1 MFLVEIWCLDHDLDI
16 VLNFDVSMPGIS
28 TISLDLNASPDNKVV
43 KFIRF
48 FDFESSFF
56 LDFILKQGD
65 ENLFSSFWILG
76 SILLDHL

>member
-1 MFLVEIWCLDHDLDI
+1 MFLVEIWHLDHDLDI
-16 VLNFDVSMPGIS
+16 VLNFDVSMSGIS
-28 TISLDLNASPDNKVV
+28 TISLDLNASPDSKVV
-43 KFIRF
+43 KAIRF

-56 LDFILKQGD
+56 LLIRTVGD